1 MPFNRGDTG
10 MNPIALHP
18 DNPHYFLFRGKP
30 TILITSAEHYG
41 AVLNGD
47 FNYIP
52 YLDELHGR
60 GFNLTRVFTGAYCE
74 DPASFGIENNTLA
87 PAPGRLICP
96 WKRSAAGGYPGGG
109 AKFDL
114 HAWDEAYF
122 RRLRDLC
129 QQASERG
136 IVVEVVMFCPY
147 YKDEM
152 WELSPLKASNN
163 INGDGDVPRE
173 EVLTLSHPGLVA
185 VQEAMVR
192 KIVSEL
198 KGYDNLYYE
207 VCNEPYFG
215 GVNIE
220 WQNRIIATIAG
231 AEAALPTRHLIAQN
245 ISNGS
250 CKIPD
255 PNPAVSIFNFH
266 YSNPP
271 DSVALNADLHRVIAF
286 DESGFRGTADLPYR
300 TEAWEF
306 ILAGGAVY
314 DHLDYSFTTAHPE
327 GTFHFTTSPGG
338 GGPTLRRQLQILKQF
353 IESFDFIPMAP
364 DNSVIKGSPPGAT
377 ARALAETGKAY
388 AVYLKE
394 GSQGDLTL
402 EIPPGRYRAE
412 WLNPRTGEIDRRED
426 VVHEG
431 HSLTLASPDYSEDTA
446 LRLVRSGR

>member
-1 MPFNRGDTG
+1 

-30 TILITSAEHYG
+30 TILLTSAEHYG
-41 AVLNGD
+41 ALLNRD

-52 YLDELHGR
+52 YLDELHAR
-60 GFNLTRVFTGAYCE
+60 AFNLTRLFTGAYCE

-87 PAPGRLICP
+87 PAAGRLICP
-96 WKRSAAGGYPGGG
+96 WKRSATGGYPGGG

-122 RRLRDLC
+122 RRLHDLC
-129 QQASERG
+129 GQAGERG

-163 INGDGDVPRE
+163 INGVGDVARE
-173 EVLTLSHPGLVA
+173 EVLTLSHSELVA

-198 KGYDNLYYE
+198 KEYDNLYYE

-215 GVNIE
+215 GVTIE
-220 WQNRIIATIAG
+220 WQNRIIATIAD
-231 AEAALPTRHLIAQN
+231 AEAALPARHLIAQN
-245 ISNGS
+245 VSNGS

-306 ILAGGAVY
+306 ILAGGAGY
-314 DHLDYSFTTAHPE
+314 DHLDYSFSAAHPA

-338 GGPTLRRQLQILKQF
+338 GGPALRRQLQILKQF
-353 IESFDFIPMAP
+353 IESFDFVRMAP
-364 DNSVIKGSPPGAT
+364 DNAIINSSLPGAT

-402 EIPPGRYRAE
+402 EIPPGRYRTG
-412 WLNPRTGEIDRRED
+412 WLNPRTGEIDESEE
-426 VVHEG
+426 VAHEG
-431 HSLTLASPDYSEDTA
+431 HSLTLASPAYSEDIA
-446 LRLVRSGR
+446 LRLVRSDR